1 MDFSLSSEHQALKD
15 MSRRFVETE
24 FPREKILQ
32 WVHDKVEPPRETFLK
47 LGELGVFGFLL
58 PPEYS
63 GLEKVD
69 PTGMVVFVEELSR
82 ASSALATHYGRA
94 AVIVGPQIARF
105 ASQQQ
110 KDLVLPK
117 VVRGE
122 VQLALCLTETEAGSD
137 AAAISTRAEEQADG
151 SYLINGTKMYNSQ
164 IESAGFAVIAA
175 RTDPDKPKHDGITL
189 FLVENPG
196 QRPEIEYHRIE
207 TLGMA
212 MIPTYS
218 IAFNDLH
225 VPADA
230 IIGGRGNGWQGLLG
244 GLDNERFYHGAIGV
258 GAAQGIIDMV
268 LDYVNQRIA
277 FGRPLGRLQAIRHKL
292 VDMQMAVDSA
302 RLLTYRAAW
311 KLENDGSCHREA
323 SMAKVAGAE
332 AYMMVAHQGLQLLGG
347 FGYSVASGLPM
358 HFADAKLFEIGG
370 GAMEIQRNIIAKE
383 MGL

>member
-1 MDFSLSSEHQALKD
+1 MDFSLSPEHQALKD

-24 FPREKILQ
+24 FPKEKILQ
-32 WVHDKVEPPRETFLK
+32 WVRDKVEPPQEIFMK

-63 GLEKVD
+63 GLEKID

-82 ASSALATHYGRA
+82 ASSALSTHYGRA

-105 ASQQQ
+105 GSQAQ

-122 VQLALCLTETEAGSD
+122 VQLALCLTEANAGSD
-137 AAAISTRAEEQADG
+137 AAAISTKAVEQPDG
-151 SYLINGTKMYNSQ
+151 SYIISGTKMFNSQ

-175 RTDPDKPKHDGITL
+175 RTDPDKPKHEGITL

-207 TLGMA
+207 TLGLA

-230 IIGGRGNGWQGLLG
+230 IIGGRSNGWQGLLG

-258 GAAQGIIDMV
+258 GAAQGIIDLV

-277 FGRPLGRLQAIRHKL
+277 FGKPLGRLQAVRHKI

-311 KLENDGSCHREA
+311 KLENEGSCHIEA

-332 AYMMVAHQGLQLLGG
+332 AYMKVSHQGLQLLGG
-347 FGYSVASGLPM
+347 FGYSVESGLPM
-358 HFADAKLFEIGG
+358 HFADAKMFEIGG
-370 GAMEIQRNIIAKE
+370 GAMEVQRNIIAKE

>member
-1 MDFSLSSEHQALKD
+1 

-32 WVHDKVEPPRETFLK
+32 WVRDKVEPPREAFLK

-82 ASSALATHYGRA
+82 ASSALSTHYGRA

-105 ASQQQ
+105 ASQAQ

-122 VQLALCLTETEAGSD
+122 VQLALCLTEAEAGSD
-137 AAAISTRAEEQADG
+137 AAAISTRAEEQPDG
-151 SYLINGTKMYNSQ
+151 SYLINGTKMFNSQ

-175 RTDPDKPKHDGITL
+175 RTDPDKPKHEGITL

-207 TLGMA
+207 TLGLA

-218 IAFNDLH
+218 IAFNDLR

-230 IIGGRGNGWQGLLG
+230 VIGGRGNGWKGLLG

-258 GAAQGIIDMV
+258 GAAQGIIDLV

-277 FGRPLGRLQAIRHKL
+277 FGKPLGRLQAVRHKL

-311 KLENDGSCHREA
+311 KLEHEGSCHKEA

-332 AYMMVAHQGLQLLGG
+332 AYMMVSHQGIQLLGG
-347 FGYSVASGLPM
+347 FGYSVESGLPM
-358 HFADAKLFEIGG
+358 HFADAKMFEIGG

>member
-1 MDFSLSSEHQALKD
+1 MDFGLSPEHQALQD
-15 MSRRFVETE
+15 MSRRFVEAE

-32 WVHDKVEPPRETFLK
+32 WVRDKVEPPRETMLK
-47 LGELGVFGFLL
+47 MGEMGVFGFLL

-82 ASSALATHYGRA
+82 ASSALSTHYGRA

-105 ASQQQ
+105 GSQAQ

-122 VQLALCLTETEAGSD
+122 VQLALCLTEAEAGSD
-137 AAAISTRAEEQADG
+137 AAAIATRAVEQPDG
-151 SYLINGTKMYNSQ
+151 SYLITGTKMFNSQ

-207 TLGMA
+207 TLGLA

-218 IAFNDLH
+218 IAFNELR
-225 VPADA
+225 VPAEA
-230 IIGGRGNGWQGLLG
+230 IIGGRGNGWKGLLG

-258 GAAQGIIDMV
+258 GAAQGIIDMAV
-268 LDYVNQRIA
+268 DYVNQRIA
-277 FGRPLGRLQAIRHKL
+277 FGKPLGRLQAVRHKI

-311 KLENDGSCHREA
+311 KLEHEGSCHREA

-332 AYMMVAHQGLQLLGG
+332 AYMKVSHQGIQLLGG
-347 FGYSVASGLPM
+347 FGYSVESTLPM
-358 HFADAKLFEIGG
+358 HFADAKMFEIGG

>member
-1 MDFSLSSEHQALKD
+1 MDFCLTSEHQALQD

-32 WVHDKVEPPRETFLK
+32 WVRDKVEPPRKIFLK
-47 LGELGVFGFLL
+47 MGELGVFGFLL

-63 GLEKVD
+63 GLDKID

-82 ASSALATHYGRA
+82 ASSALSTHYGRA

-105 ASQQQ
+105 GSKAQ

-122 VQLALCLTETEAGSD
+122 VQLALCLTEAGAGSD
-137 AAAISTRAEEQADG
+137 AAAISTKAEQQPDG

-196 QRPEIEYHRIE
+196 SNPAIEYHRID
-207 TLGMA
+207 TLGLA

-218 IAFNDLH
+218 VAFNNLR
-225 VPADA
+225 VPAEA
-230 IIGGRGNGWQGLLG
+230 IVGERGMGWQCLLG

-258 GAAQGIIDMV
+258 GAAQGIIDLV
-268 LDYVNQRIA
+268 IEYVNQRIA
-277 FGRPLGRLQAIRHKL
+277 FGKPLGKLQAVRHKI

-302 RLLTYRAAW
+302 RLLTYQAAW
-311 KLENDGSCHREA
+311 KLENVGSCHKEA
-323 SMAKVAGAE
+323 SMAKVAGSE
-332 AYMMVAHQGLQLLGG
+332 AYMKVSHQGIQLLGG
-347 FGYSVASGLPM
+347 FGYSVESGLPM
-358 HFADAKLFEIGG
+358 HFADAKMFEIGG

>member
-1 MDFSLSSEHQALKD
+1 MDFSLSPEHQTLKD
-15 MSRRFVETE
+15 MSRRFVEAE
-24 FPREKILQ
+24 FPKEKILQ
-32 WVHDKVEPPRETFLK
+32 WVRDKVEPPRETFIRM
-47 LGELGVFGFLL
+47 GEMGVFGLLL

-105 ASQQQ
+105 GSQAQ

-122 VQLALCLTETEAGSD
+122 VQLALCLTEAEAGSD
-137 AAAISTRAEEQADG
+137 AAAIRTRAEEQPDG
-151 SYLINGTKMYNSQ
+151 SYLINGSKMFNSQ
-164 IESAGFAVIAA
+164 IETAGFAVIAA
-175 RTDPDKPKHDGITL
+175 RTDPDKPKHEGITL

-207 TLGMA
+207 TLGLA

-218 IAFNDLH
+218 IAFNDLS

-230 IIGGRGNGWQGLLG
+230 IIGGRGGGWKGLLG

-268 LDYVNQRIA
+268 VDYVNQRIA
-277 FGRPLGRLQAIRHKL
+277 FGKPLGRLQAVRHKI

-302 RLLTYRAAW
+302 RLLTYHAAW
-311 KLENDGSCHREA
+311 KLEKEGSCHREA

-332 AYMMVAHQGLQLLGG
+332 AYMKVSHQGLQLLGG
-347 FGYSVASGLPM
+347 FGYSVESTLPM
-358 HFADAKLFEIGG
+358 HFADAKMFEIGG

>member
-1 MDFSLSSEHQALKD
+1 MDFSLSPEHQALRD

-32 WVHDKVEPPRETFLK
+32 WVRDKVEPPRETFLK

-63 GLEKVD
+63 GLDRID

-105 ASQQQ
+105 GSQAQ

-117 VVRGE
+117 VARGE
-122 VQLALCLTETEAGSD
+122 VQLALCLTEAQAGSD
-137 AAAISTRAEEQADG
+137 AAAIATRAEEQPDG
-151 SYLINGTKMYNSQ
+151 SYLINGTKMFNSQ

-175 RTDPDKPKHDGITL
+175 RTDPDKPRHEGITL
-189 FLVENPG
+189 FLVEDPG

-218 IAFNDLH
+218 IAFNDLRL
-225 VPADA
+225 PPEA
-230 IIGGRGNGWQGLLG
+230 IIGERGGGWRGLLG

-258 GAAQGIIDMV
+258 GAAQGIIDLV
-268 LDYVNQRIA
+268 IDYVNQRVA
-277 FGRPLGRLQAIRHKL
+277 FGRPLGRLQAVRHKI
-292 VDMQMAVDSA
+292 VDMQMAVDAA
-302 RLLTYRAAW
+302 RLFTYRAAW
-311 KLENDGSCHREA
+311 QLEQMGSCHKEA
-323 SMAKVAGAE
+323 SMAKIAGAE
-332 AYMMVAHQGLQLLGG
+332 AYMKVSHQGLQLLGG
-347 FGYSVASGLPM
+347 FGYSVESGLPM

-370 GAMEIQRNIIAKE
+370 GAVEVQRNIIAKE